1 MTVASGKTFAVT
13 PAVRVSRPSG
23 GKACAVDLRATTR
36 ARVKV
41 HRAFVWRTIT
51 VSHVHFTLGAGRTR
65 VMSFKLTRQG
75 AAWLTSRR
83 TLKLTV
89 TTTATV
95 TGAKAAKL
103 VKTITARRPA
113 PARRK

>member
-1 MTVASGKTFAVT
+1 
-13 PAVRVSRPSG
+13 
-23 GKACAVDLRATTR
+23 
-36 ARVKV
+36 
-41 HRAFVWRTIT
+41 
-51 VSHVHFTLGAGRTR
+51 
-65 VMSFKLTRQG
+65 MSFKLTPQG
-75 AAWLTSRR
+75 AAWLTSKR

-113 PARRK
+113 PVRRKR